1 MEPKQDGKSPYENED
16 RRASVR
22 HDSKQ
27 FGTVLARVLG
37 RCDARLLD
45 VSRRGVLFDSEAR
58 LTIGAKT
65 TVRITTTD
73 TSVALKGTVVR
84 SRVVTL
90 GKAVIYQTALQ
101 LDEDLALVDAMPD
114 QTLSC
119 ASALALQPTPAESS
133 VDNVGNV
140 LAANGDVL
148 AGEEVEFVTT
158 VTHDFHELQRR
169 ALAHNDA
176 IA

>member
-1 MEPKQDGKSPYENED
+1 MEPNQDRKSPRESDD

-22 HDSKQ
+22 HDSTQ

-65 TVRITTTD
+65 TIRITTTD

-101 LDEDLALVDAMPD
+101 LDEDLALVETMPEE
-114 QTLSC
+114 TLA
-119 ASALALQPTPAESS
+119 ASSVLALHPTPADSS
-133 VDNVGNV
+133 IDNVGNV
-140 LAANGDVL
+140 RAANGDVL
-148 AGEEVEFVTT
+148 EVEQVEFVTT
-158 VTHDFHELQRR
+158 VSHDLAELQRR